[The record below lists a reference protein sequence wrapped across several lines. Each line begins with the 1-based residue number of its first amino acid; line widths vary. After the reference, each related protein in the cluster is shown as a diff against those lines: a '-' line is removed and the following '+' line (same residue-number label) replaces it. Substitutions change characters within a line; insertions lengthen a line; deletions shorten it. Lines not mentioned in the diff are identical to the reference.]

1 MKFLSIAFL
10 FVSSI
15 AALPTDRLQERQ
27 SGIVITTGATGN
39 VLPRYE
45 VRQLKDKFY
54 NQWVLFILAVAQ
66 MHNAPQSSPT
76 SYYGIANIHG
86 VPRDNY
92 NGVQQCN
99 DKSCKDMDGYGTHNS
114 VLFPPWH
121 RVYIALFEQEMI
133 KVAKTI
139 ANSYP
144 ASQRQTM
151 VNAANQLRMPYWDWA
166 AHPGNGRPV
175 LPLMISDVDVTV
187 PGPTG
192 QKTFT
197 NPLFRHDFQDPSGM
211 VYTSPPFTQ
220 WKRTYRWPNN
230 LSSNPASQ
238 TQKCAD
244 AYSNSR
250 QSLQDQMYSL
260 FTRCTD
266 YLHFSND
273 MAGSSSTACSTSLE
287 NIHNTVHSIAGGP
300 DNTNAGHMTFIP
312 ISSYD
317 PIFWLHHTNVDRY
330 FAMWQ
335 RLHSGYV
342 QNQVAPTASW
352 TIAQGSTQG
361 IDSPLTPFYKDNS
374 GNFWTAR
381 QVQDWTTLKYTY
393 PEFANSDGTSASISR
408 YINNLYGPG
417 ATANAGS
424 SKREA
429 SPQSGLLGKVLSI
442 GNPLV
447 AKNGSLYEYTA
458 NIKTPRYFFGTS
470 YSVFVFNGPPTSEDP
485 QSWYFDQKLIGPMGV
500 AAGATSEDESL
511 HPKDLIISGSIPL
524 TRTLQNLV
532 GNAGILSGLAEALV
546 VPFLAKNLEWRVLG
560 PNGQSVDPATIPG
573 FSVTVAA
580 STASQSGSDDVLPT
594 FSDFV
599 ELLDVTKGRAGGA
612 NTTLAAMSF

>member
-1 MKFLSIAFL
+1 M
-10 FVSSI
+10 
-15 AALPTDRLQERQ
+15 
-27 SGIVITTGATGN
+27 
-39 VLPRYE
+39 
-45 VRQLKDKFY
+45 
-54 NQWVLFILAVAQ
+54 AQ
-66 MHNAPQSSPT
+66 MHAGSQSSPV
-76 SYYGIANIHG
+76 SYYGLANVHG

-92 NGVQQCN
+92 NGVQQC
-99 DKSCKDMDGYGTHNS
+99 SQCGGTDGYGTHNS

-121 RVYIALFEQEMI
+121 RVYISLFEQEMV

-144 ASQRQTM
+144 ASTRSQM
-151 VNAANQLRMPYWDWA
+151 VTAANQLRMPYWDWA

-175 LPLMISDVDVTV
+175 LPLMISDVTVTV
-187 PGPTG
+187 TGPNG
-192 QKTFT
+192 KKTFT
-197 NPLFRHDFQDPSGM
+197 NPLFRHDFQDPSQLFYG
-211 VYTSPPFTQ
+211 SPPFTK
-220 WKRTYRWPNN
+220 WMSTYRWPNN
-230 LSSNPASQ
+230 LSDSPTSQ
-238 TQKCAD
+238 TSKCAA
-244 AYSNSR
+244 AYSASR

-317 PIFWLHHTNVDRY
+317 PLFWLHHTNVDRY

-335 RLHSGYV
+335 RLHGGYV
-342 QNQVAPTASW
+342 QNQVAPTATW

-374 GNFWTAR
+374 GHFWTAR
-381 QVQDWTTLKYTY
+381 QVQDWTVFGYTY
-393 PEFANSDGTSASISR
+393 PEFSNSDGSSASITR
-408 YINNLYGPG
+408 YVNNLYGPG

-429 SPQSGLLGKVLSI
+429 SPQVAGLISKVLPIIS
-442 GNPLV
+442 PLV
-447 AKNGSLYEYTA
+447 ANNGSLYEYTA
-458 NIKTPRYFFGTS
+458 NIKTPRYFFGSS
-470 YSVFVFNGPPTSEDP
+470 YSIFIFNGNPASEDP
-485 QSWYFDQKLIGPMGV
+485 QSWYFDQNLIGPMGV
-500 AAGATSEDESL
+500 AAGAGSVDESM
-511 HPKDLIISGSIPL
+511 HPTDLIISGSIPL
-524 TRTLQNLV
+524 TRTLQNMV
-532 GNAGILSGLAEALV
+532 GNAGILTGLAEALV
-546 VPFLAKNLEWRVLG
+546 VPYLSKNLEWRVLG

-580 STASQSGSDDVLPT
+580 STATQSGSDDVLPQ
-594 FSDFV
+594 FSDFI

-612 NTTLAAMSF
+612 NTTLAAMSYSM